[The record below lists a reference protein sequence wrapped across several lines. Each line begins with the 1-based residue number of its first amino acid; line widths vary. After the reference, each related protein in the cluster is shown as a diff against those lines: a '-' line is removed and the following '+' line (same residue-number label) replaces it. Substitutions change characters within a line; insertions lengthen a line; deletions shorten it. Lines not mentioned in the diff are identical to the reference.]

1 MTNDIG
7 IADLGPPIA
16 HGRTAEVY
24 AWPSDCVLKL
34 FHTWIGPGSVQR
46 EAEIARAVHAAGVPS
61 PAVGEVVQVDDRTGI
76 VYARVDG
83 QSMLAALTR
92 RPWQMRRHAHRLAAL
107 HAQMHA
113 LPMPAIIPDQQV
125 TLARKIDQAAALTAA
140 QRDAAL
146 AVLAAMPTGT
156 QLCHGDFH
164 PDNVML
170 TAAGPVIIDWLDAT
184 RGRPAADVARTS
196 IILRAAA
203 ETGQIRNPL
212 QRAFVRAFHRVYLA
226 RYGRLRPGE
235 EAEYRRWL
243 PLVAAARLS
252 EGIAEVEAWL
262 VNMAGG

>member
-1 MTNDIG
+1 MTPELAG
-7 IADLGPPIA
+7 ADLGPPIA
-16 HGRTAEVY
+16 RGRTAEIFALPPDRIV
-24 AWPSDCVLKL
+24 KL
-34 FHTWIGPGSVQR
+34 FDEWIGPDDVRR

-61 PAVGEVVQVDDRTGI
+61 PAVGDVVQIDDRTGI
-76 VYARVDG
+76 VYARVEG
-83 QSMLAALTR
+83 QSMLAALAR
-92 RPWQMRRHAHRLAAL
+92 RPWQLRRHAQRLAAL

-113 LPMPAIIPDQQV
+113 LEMPATVPDQQA
-125 TLARKIDQAAALTAA
+125 TLARKIGQAGALSAP

-146 AVLAAMPTGT
+146 AALAAMPTGT

-203 ETGQIRNPL
+203 ETDQLRNPL
-212 QRAFVRAFHRVYLA
+212 QRALVRAFHHAYLA
-226 RYGRLRPGE
+226 HYVRLRPGE

-252 EGIAEVEAWL
+252 EGIPEVEAWL
-262 VNMAGG
+262 VKMAGG